1 MRPIAAALALVSCVL
16 LLAACGSGS
25 ATTIETGES
34 EEIGPPATPLKQ
46 RLADEERAGAR
57 AARHLA
63 ERDAARRLGEAAIPP
78 GAHPV
83 RHLPKS
89 LGLDGAGLRPTTPNF
104 VARSALYLSQQ
115 RPTEVIDWFE
125 AHPPPHVAKLAMDSE
140 GGASVEHAFTF
151 GDLKGKVSQRW
162 LTVAAVE
169 RPGGGSAIRLESQ
182 GVWVT
187 PHPFI
192 ERIPSGHRLLE
203 IELIGG
209 KDPGKVKVH
218 DYATIQR
225 LAGIINRAEL
235 TQPGE
240 HGCPAM
246 LSGGGTLI
254 LTFRY
259 TRQDPP
265 AATAK
270 QVLPPG
276 CGHPLELKI
285 RGVQMPPLEAG
296 MALSKPALTLLGV
309 KAG

>member
-1 MRPIAAALALVSCVL
+1 MRAIAAALALLSCVL
-16 LLAACGSGS
+16 LLTACGSGS

-34 EEIGPPATPLKQ
+34 KGIGRPGTPLKQ

-57 AARHLA
+57 TARHFA
-63 ERDAARRLGEAAIPP
+63 ERDAAQRLGETPIPP

-89 LGLDGAGLRPTTPNF
+89 LGLDGVGIRPATPDF
-104 VARSALYLSQQ
+104 VTRSALYVSPR

-125 AHPPPHVAKLAMDSE
+125 AHPPPRVAKLAMDSQ

-162 LTVAAVE
+162 LTVDAVE
-169 RPGGGSAIRLESQ
+169 RSGGGSAIRLDSQ

-209 KDPGKVKVH
+209 KDPDKVKVH

-265 AATAK
+265 VATAE
-270 QVLPPG
+270 QALPPG
-276 CGHPLELKI
+276 CGHPLGLKV
-285 RGVQMPPLEAG
+285 RGVQMPPLEPG
-296 MALSKPALTLLGV
+296 TTLSKPALTLLGA